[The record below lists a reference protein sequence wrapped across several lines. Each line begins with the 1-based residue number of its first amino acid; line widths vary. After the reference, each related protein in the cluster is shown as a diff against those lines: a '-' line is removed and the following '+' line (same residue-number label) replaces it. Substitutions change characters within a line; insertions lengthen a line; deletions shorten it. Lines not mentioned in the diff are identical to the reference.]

1 MPPRGTGGEGGPM
14 LHAAEGGRRPCRR
27 FLPVLFHSMLLF
39 MFATLVPNMTSLRLA
54 LSSAKPRLLSRPF
67 ASNSIVDSPPS

>member
-1 MPPRGTGGEGGPM
+1 M
-14 LHAAEGGRRPCRR
+14 
-27 FLPVLFHSMLLF
+27 LFHSMLLF

-67 ASNSIVDSPPS
+67 ASNSMVDSPPS